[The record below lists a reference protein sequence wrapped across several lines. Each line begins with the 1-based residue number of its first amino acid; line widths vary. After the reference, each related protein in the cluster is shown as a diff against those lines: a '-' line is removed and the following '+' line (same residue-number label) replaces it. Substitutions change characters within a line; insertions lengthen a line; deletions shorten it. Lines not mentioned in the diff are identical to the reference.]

1 MYLSRP
7 PCGARHAR
15 RVIDVAVDT
24 VPVVLRPQAALS
36 EMLPVRSAAGLNGTP
51 NERSRVTVRVPLR
64 VSWAAAGGVA
74 GAKRA
79 LPKG

>member
-24 VPVVLRPQAALS
+24 ASRSKATSCALRDATGAI
-36 EMLPVRSAAGLNGTP
+36 RSRLTWHT
-51 NERSRVTVRVPLR
+51 ERKVRVTVRVPLR